1 MVRKINKY
9 VTVFSLL
16 QFIVKSQLHSLNRFG
31 IFKWTDGFFSQNSHI
46 ITLNSQM
53 THSFIREH
61 THPNGN
67 IYLLI
72 IVKIAIIE
80 FYCGIFFSGFLWYSG
95 VNIDISNKLY
105 FSIVSTKKKK
115 NWEDDN
121 VNVGSASRGL
131 KRNTL

>member
-31 IFKWTDGFFSQNSHI
+31 IFEWTDGFSSQNSHI

-61 THPNGN
+61 THLNGN

-80 FYCGIFFSGFLWYSG
+80 FYCGIFFSGFL
-95 VNIDISNKLY
+95 
-105 FSIVSTKKKK
+105 
-115 NWEDDN
+115 
-121 VNVGSASRGL
+121 
-131 KRNTL
+131 